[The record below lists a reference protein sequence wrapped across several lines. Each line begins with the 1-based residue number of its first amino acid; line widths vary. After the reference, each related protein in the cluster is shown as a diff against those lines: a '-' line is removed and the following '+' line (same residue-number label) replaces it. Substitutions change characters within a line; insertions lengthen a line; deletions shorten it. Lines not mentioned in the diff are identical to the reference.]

1 VAQQNLTI
9 GTADAKAGDTYFDA
23 FTKVEAN
30 FTELYSQNLTGRVVV
45 SSASDLAGT
54 LDSTKEYFLDG
65 VIDMGSQSI
74 EVPSGGL
81 YISGYNFDTSKLTS
95 AQSSYTMFTSPTGGS
110 GNVVFKDFA
119 IEVTGTGSQ
128 VYNLESDTGAEA
140 FEVARINYNNC
151 TSLGEIDNYRQG
163 LEIGTGRFGGSPSL
177 TLTGAWS
184 GGYLAE
190 TLIVRS
196 LTDGSYSLFQAGAG
210 FVMASRFRSNI
221 NADLPATASL
231 LDFAPSNFTNPSTL
245 QLQGCILSRSGS
257 FNAAD
262 TNLTPNI
269 DSTDLESSWR
279 DNIGLPNT
287 FEGGTSTITTETAT
301 TVSASSTYYDLAGTW
316 TATDLQHFDAPSN
329 GQLRHTGQS
338 PIEYRVSG
346 NLVIDGT
353 ANDEINVK
361 IRKYDDSAATFS
373 DVLIQARQINSLV
386 GARDVAFFTLIANV
400 TLEQNDYIYLQVSN
414 ETAAN
419 NVTVELDSF
428 FMIETR

>member
-30 FTELYSQNLTGRVVV
+30 FTELYSQNLTGRVIV

-65 VIDMGSQSI
+65 VIDMGSQSV

-177 TLTGAWS
+177 TLTGADRDW
-184 GGYLAE
+184 E
-190 TLIVRS
+190 T
-196 LTDGSYSLFQAGAG
+196 
-210 FVMASRFRSNI
+210 
-221 NADLPATASL
+221 
-231 LDFAPSNFTNPSTL
+231 
-245 QLQGCILSRSGS
+245 
-257 FNAAD
+257 
-262 TNLTPNI
+262 
-269 DSTDLESSWR
+269 
-279 DNIGLPNT
+279 
-287 FEGGTSTITTETAT
+287 
-301 TVSASSTYYDLAGTW
+301 
-316 TATDLQHFDAPSN
+316 
-329 GQLRHTGQS
+329 
-338 PIEYRVSG
+338 
-346 NLVIDGT
+346 
-353 ANDEINVK
+353 
-361 IRKYDDSAATFS
+361 
-373 DVLIQARQINSLV
+373 
-386 GARDVAFFTLIANV
+386 
-400 TLEQNDYIYLQVSN
+400 
-414 ETAAN
+414 
-419 NVTVELDSF
+419 
-428 FMIETR
+428 